1 MMTLLKQASSRRAEK
16 ALIDI
21 LHKADKD
28 SNGKVLLKDYIEILN
43 KNDITVR
50 KTNVIHVYNYNYN
63 YNLSNEMEP
72 R

>member
-1 MMTLLKQASSRRAEK
+1 MMTLLKQASSRRSEK

-28 SNGKVLLKDYIEILN
+28 SNGKVLLKDYIEILSG
-43 KNDITVR
+43 NDITVSQ
-50 KTNVIHVYNYNYN
+50 TNVCYIMKWS
-63 YNLSNEMEP
+63 L